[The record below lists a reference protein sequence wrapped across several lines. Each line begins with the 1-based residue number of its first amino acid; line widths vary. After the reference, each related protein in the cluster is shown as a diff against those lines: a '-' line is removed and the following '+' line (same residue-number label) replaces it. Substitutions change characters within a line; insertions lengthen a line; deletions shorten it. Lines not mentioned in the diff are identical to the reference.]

1 MIATCQRFTEINVS
15 NETHTISTIYNVTGY
30 NKIVVAFIVMDVFK
44 NFMNDSVFIDKF
56 NNY

>member
-1 MIATCQRFTEINVS
+1 MIATCQRFTEISVS